1 MNNKFLACSLFALNL
16 TLPGSASA
24 LELEVGATHENLSQG
39 RADWQSAY
47 LEGEHQ
53 FGERRVVYAALRH
66 TERFDQEDS
75 DWLAG
80 LYHPLDPRWTLNA
93 EIGSSPTHRVLPEAT
108 AALNLHRQ
116 LDDGWGLGFGGRH
129 TAYAN
134 ADTNTATLSLER
146 YFGAYRAAYTFTAT
160 HLEGGASA
168 PNHRLQLNRY
178 YGPRNTIGITV
189 SRGEEVENVPPGG
202 IIETEVEALAVLG
215 RHWLDRDWAVSYELL
230 RHEQGTLYRRQGLRL
245 GLRRAF

>member
-1 MNNKFLACSLFALNL
+1 MNKNLLASCLFALTL
-16 TLPGSASA
+16 PLPGSASA

-39 RADWQSAY
+39 RAAWQSVY
-47 LEGEHQ
+47 LEGEHRL
-53 FGERRVVYAALRH
+53 GERRVVYAALRQ

-80 LYHPLDPRWTLNA
+80 LYHPLNDRWTLNG
-93 EIGSSPTHRVLPEAT
+93 EIGGSPTHHVLPEST

-116 LDDGWGLGFGGRH
+116 LADGWGLGFGGRF
-129 TAYAN
+129 TAYAD

-146 YFGAYRAAYTFTAT
+146 YFGAYRAAYTFSSTQLA
-160 HLEGGASA
+160 GASNA
-168 PNHRLQLNRY
+168 PSHRFQLNRY
-178 YGPRNTIGITV
+178 YGDRDTVGFTV

-202 IIETEVEALAVLG
+202 ILETDVEALALTG
-215 RHWLDRDWAVSYELL
+215 RHWLDRDWALSYELL
-230 RHEQGTLYRRQGLRL
+230 HHEQGTVYRRQGLRL